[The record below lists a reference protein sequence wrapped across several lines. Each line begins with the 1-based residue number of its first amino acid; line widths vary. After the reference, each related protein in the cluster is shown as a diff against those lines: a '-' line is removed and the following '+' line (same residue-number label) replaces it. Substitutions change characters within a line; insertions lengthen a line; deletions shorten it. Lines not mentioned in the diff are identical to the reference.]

1 MRPLIAISVYIAGSK
16 MRDERMVI
24 KNVLKL
30 PQTNNK
36 KKIREKHSRN

>member
-1 MRPLIAISVYIAGSK
+1 

-24 KNVLKL
+24 KNVLQL

-36 KKIREKHSRN
+36 KKKERNILEIKFLPNR

>member
-36 KKIREKHSRN
+36 KIREKHSRN